1 MERGSDKHSPRVD
14 DAMES
19 DVSGLLSGGH
29 EVRAEEFREQ
39 EGPAEGEPTPDAL
52 VQTGRSEGAGGF
64 SLSHDELERRTELA
78 RHLRP
83 SVFPAR
89 PGELVETATKEHAPD
104 WVVSELDTLP
114 NGLYD
119 HFEAV
124 WEALGG
130 DEDYPR
136 A

>member
-1 MERGSDKHSPRVD
+1 M
-14 DAMES
+14 
-19 DVSGLLSGGH
+19 SGLLSGGH

>member
-14 DAMES
+14 DALQHEIG
-19 DVSGLLSGGH
+19 GLMQSNREG
-29 EVRAEEFREQ
+29 RAEEFREQ
-39 EGPAEGEPTPDAL
+39 EGPAEGEPTPDA
-52 VQTGRSEGAGGF
+52 VVRTASREGPGGF
-64 SLSHDELERRTELA
+64 SLGHDDVERRSEIA
-78 RHLRP
+78 RHLQP

-89 PGELVETATKEHAPD
+89 PEALVESAEAMFAPD
-104 WVVSELDTLP
+104 WIVASLRTLP
-114 NGLYD
+114 EGVYD

-130 DEDYPR
+130 QEDRPR

>member
-19 DVSGLLSGGH
+19 DVSGLLTGGRTSGPHG
-29 EVRAEEFREQ
+29 
-39 EGPAEGEPTPDAL
+39 
-52 VQTGRSEGAGGF
+52 SN
-64 SLSHDELERRTELA
+64 LSHDEIERRTELA

-83 SVFPAR
+83 GVFPAR
-89 PGELVETATKEHAPD
+89 PGELVETAVAAHAPD
-104 WVVSELDTLP
+104 WVVTRLDSLP
-114 NGLYD
+114 DGLYD

>member
-19 DVSGLLSGGH
+19 DVAGLLSGGH
-29 EVRAEEFREQ
+29 EARAEEFREQ
-39 EGPAEGEPTPDAL
+39 EGPAEGEPTPDAV
-52 VQTGRSEGAGGF
+52 VQTGRTSGPHG
-64 SLSHDELERRTELA
+64 SNLSHDEIERRTELA

-83 SVFPAR
+83 GVFPAR
-89 PGELVETATKEHAPD
+89 PGELVETAVAAHAPD
-104 WVVSELDTLP
+104 WVVTRLDSLP
-114 NGLYD
+114 DGLYD

>member
-14 DAMES
+14 DE
-19 DVSGLLSGGH
+19 LEH
-29 EVRAEEFREQ
+29 EVEGLTRGGREPRAEEFREQ
-39 EGPAEGEPTPDAL
+39 EGPAEDEPTPDAVL
-52 VQTGRSEGAGGF
+52 QTGEEEGPRGF
-64 SLSHDELERRTELA
+64 SLSHDEIERRAEIA

-89 PGELVETATKEHAPD
+89 PEELVEVAREEHAPD
-104 WVVSELDTLP
+104 WIVAALASLP
-114 NGLYD
+114 DGVYD

-130 DEDYPR
+130 EEDYPR